1 MRQEPAPEATL
12 SESADIYLARTGRR
26 AELVLNRPAKRNALS
41 LAMWRAIPDLV
52 AQVDAD
58 PDVRLLVVRGA
69 GAHFAAGAD
78 IAEFETTYATREAA
92 LANQAVM
99 ARAMAALESFS
110 KPSLAVIRGAC
121 VGGGCALA
129 LCCDL
134 RFAATDARFGVTP
147 AKLGLAYGVSDTR
160 RLVQAVG
167 PSAAKRIL
175 FTGGLIDAE
184 EALRIGLVDAAHGDA
199 ALDGAVG
206 AFEAEL
212 ASASGFT
219 ARAVKQ
225 VMAMLRDGAIDDTA
239 ESRALF
245 ADAFE
250 GPDFREGSTA
260 FLAKRTPR
268 FP

>member
-1 MRQEPAPEATL
+1 M
-12 SESADIYLARTGRR
+12 SETADIHLARMGRR
-26 AELVLNRPAKRNALS
+26 AELVLNRPAKRNAIT

-52 AQVDAD
+52 AEADVDPA
-58 PDVRLLVVRGA
+58 VRLLVVRGA

-78 IAEFETTYATREAA
+78 IAEFETTYATRDAA

-99 ARAMAALESFS
+99 ARAMSALEAFS

-121 VGGGCALA
+121 VGGGCAVA
-129 LCCDL
+129 LCCDMRL
-134 RFAATDARFGVTP
+134 AASDARFGVTP

-175 FTGGLIDAE
+175 FTGGLIGAE
-184 EALRIGLVDAAHGDA
+184 EALRIGLIDAAHEDGALDA
-199 ALDGAVG
+199 AVDALD
-206 AFEAEL
+206 AEI
-212 ASASGFT
+212 AAASGFT
-219 ARAVKQ
+219 ARAVKK
-225 VMAMLRDGAIDDTA
+225 VMAMLQDGAVDDTD

-250 GPDFREGSTA
+250 GADFREGSSA
-260 FLAKRTPR
+260 FLAKRPPQ